1 MIHNTHKSPAPA
13 GLFVAVIRER
23 GYNKEKTGGDGMKG
37 YEKFVLA
44 LTAGFIALC
53 AAVFLLGI
61 GGQDY
66 TITVTDRAPENVFLT
81 EDVQSD
87 GTPDSLIPGEK
98 IDLNTAPPLELARL
112 PGIGESRARAIADY
126 RDSHGPFETPE
137 DLLQVN
143 GIGEATLEKILE
155 YVVID

>member
-1 MIHNTHKSPAPA
+1 
-13 GLFVAVIRER
+13 
-23 GYNKEKTGGDGMKG
+23 MKG
-37 YEKFVLA
+37 YEKCILA
-44 LTAGFIALC
+44 LTAGFMLLC
-53 AAVFLLGI
+53 AAVFLLGV
-61 GGQDY
+61 GGQGY

-81 EDVQSD
+81 ESVQPD

-98 IDLNTAPPLELARL
+98 INLNTAPPLELARL
-112 PGIGESRARAIADY
+112 PGIGDSRARAIADY
-126 RDSHGPFETPE
+126 RDSHGPFERPE